1 MADDRLHVPA
11 REIPVPEYLSE
22 EARACLAA
30 GPSETAA
37 AWPPLDDVEAWR
49 ERIAWQDN
57 VLLDLVGGSASTEG
71 VVSRSWRWTARASMS
86 SRRTG
91 SPKTAAS
98 YLDIHGGALILGGG
112 ECCRALGVASAR
124 RYGVKTWAVD
134 YRMPPEHPYP
144 TPLDDCVNAYRSLL
158 RVHEP
163 SDIIVG
169 GGSAGANLAAALIL
183 RARDEGLPLPAAAL
197 LMSPELDLT
206 ESGDTFQTNLGV
218 DTVIGPFTAVNL
230 LYAAGHD
237 LSDPYLSPLFGD
249 FTKGFPPTLLTAGTR
264 DLFLSNAVRM
274 HRSLRRAG
282 VEAELHVLE
291 AAPHGGFFGT
301 SPEEAELGKDVLRSR
316 RNTGPHSWPGRS
328 KAVRC
333 HTPC

>member
-30 GPSETAA
+30 GPSETTAP
-37 AWPPLDDVEAWR
+37 WPPLDDADAWR

-57 VLLDLVGGSASTEG
+57 VLLALVGGSASTEG
-71 VVSRSWRWTARASMS
+71 VAIEDLDVDGARVYVVTPDGVTEDN
-86 SRRTG
+86 RV
-91 SPKTAAS
+91 
-98 YLDIHGGALILGGG
+98 YLDIHGGALILGSG

-158 RVHEP
+158 RLHDPADV
-163 SDIIVG
+163 IVG

-183 RARDEGLPLPAAAL
+183 RARDEGLPLPAAAV

-206 ESGDTFQTNLGV
+206 ESGDTFRTNLGV
-218 DTVIGPFTAVNL
+218 DTVIGRFTAVNL

-291 AAPHGGFFGT
+291 AAPHGGFFGS
-301 SPEEAELGKDVLRSR
+301 SPEEADVGEDILRFA
-316 RNTGPHSWPGRS
+316 NKHW
-328 KAVRC
+328 
-333 HTPC
+333 TP